1 MGLQSGSSAT
11 SLSDSTAHGA
21 SSAIRVGVD
30 IGGTFTDIVV
40 AGADGS
46 IWTRKVS
53 STPDDYSLAIV
64 QGLVN
69 VMSQK
74 KVRSS
79 QFEEIVHG
87 TTVATNAILE
97 HKGARTGLIT
107 SNGFRDVLEIRR
119 LRMPELYNLLYQK
132 PVPLVPRY
140 LRREVRERI
149 DSRGDV
155 ICELDEEQVSD
166 VLDAFAREGVESIA
180 VCLINSYVN
189 PEHERRIGEIVSAAA
204 DALPCSLSCD
214 ILPEV
219 REYERT
225 STTVI
230 NAYVRPIVE
239 RYLRSLL
246 SQLHAV
252 GIDAPVLI
260 MQSNGGILSA
270 FAAMQKAVHIV
281 ESGPAAGV
289 VAARMVA
296 SQAGLTNA
304 IAFDMGGTTAKASLI
319 DDGHL
324 QVTSDF
330 EVGAHLS
337 SSGINLAGG
346 GYAMKVPVIDISEV
360 GAGGGSIIWIDDGG
374 SLQIG
379 PQSSGSVP
387 GPVCYGLGGTRP
399 TVTDANV
406 VLGYLHPTA
415 LAGGSVP
422 IDIALSVKAIESCIS
437 QRINLPLLQSA
448 YAAHAVANIR
458 MVGAIKAVSTQRGRD
473 PRQSALIAFGGNG
486 PVHAAG
492 IAALLDIQR
501 IVVPPSPGL
510 LSAFGLLWADH
521 EHHTVQTYYRPF
533 QNLDFDELNAQLGLM
548 KRKALGELTAEGYAS
563 ERVVLRPSADVR
575 YVGQGFELTIPL
587 PAGPVNRGTLA
598 ELESAFSQRHEE
610 LYGHRS
616 DGDPIQFVN
625 LRLTAVG
632 RRPSKTCM
640 RPAVPEMSTNKAKE
654 AQRSRHA
661 YFQAVGTVV
670 TPVIAR
676 GDIVGTALHGPV
688 IVEEYDATI
697 VIPPD
702 WRAELDVFGNVV
714 MNRNNGGA
722 FSA

>member
-1 MGLQSGSSAT
+1 L
-11 SLSDSTAHGA
+11 
-21 SSAIRVGVD
+21 AIRVGVD

-40 AGADGS
+40 ATEDGS

-53 STPDDYSLAIV
+53 STPDDYSLGIV
-64 QGLVN
+64 RGLTDIMARQHVTGAE
-69 VMSQK
+69 
-74 KVRSS
+74 
-79 QFEEIVHG
+79 FEEVIHG

-107 SNGFRDVLEIRR
+107 TDGFRDVLEIRR

-132 PVPLVPRY
+132 PIPLVPRY

-149 DSRGDV
+149 DSRGAV
-155 ICELDEEQVSD
+155 ICELDEEQVTE
-166 VLDAFAREGVESIA
+166 VLDRFGHDGVESIA
-180 VCLINSYVN
+180 VCLINSYAN
-189 PEHERRIGEIVSAAA
+189 PEHERRIGKIALAKAAGI
-204 DALPCSLSCD
+204 PCSLSCD

-239 RYLRSLL
+239 RYVRSLL
-246 SQLHAV
+246 LRLQ
-252 GIDAPVLI
+252 GIGINAPVLI

-270 FAAMQKAVHIV
+270 QIAMQKPVHIV

-289 VAARMVA
+289 VAARIVA
-296 SQAGLTNA
+296 SQGGLPNA

-319 DDGHL
+319 DNGGL
-324 QVTSDF
+324 QVTSEF

-360 GAGGGSIIWIDDGG
+360 GAGGGSIIWIDEGG

-379 PQSSGSVP
+379 PRSSGSVP
-387 GPVCYGLGGTRP
+387 GPACYGLGGAEP
-399 TVTDANV
+399 TITDANV
-406 VLGYLHPTA
+406 VLGYLNPTS

-422 IDIALSVKAIESCIS
+422 IDSALSVRALENWLTR
-437 QRINLPLLQSA
+437 QLNLPLIEA
-448 YAAHAVANIR
+448 AFAAHAVANIR

-473 PRQSALIAFGGNG
+473 PRESALIAFGGNG

-492 IAALLDIQR
+492 IAELLEMQR
-501 IVVPPSPGL
+501 IVIPPSPGL
-510 LSAFGLLWADH
+510 FSAFGLLWAEH
-521 EHHTVQTYYRPF
+521 EHHMVQTYFRTF
-533 QNLDFDELNAQLGLM
+533 EDLDVDELNAQLSLM
-548 KRKALGELTAEGYAS
+548 EGKALAELAEEGYLS
-563 ERVVLRPSADVR
+563 DRVVLRRAADIR

-587 PAGPVNRGTLA
+587 PTGGLDRGALGV
-598 ELESAFSQRHEE
+598 LESAFSQRHEE

-616 DGDPIQFVN
+616 ESDPVQFVN

-632 RRPSKTCM
+632 QRRPKTAIKGGLC
-640 RPAVPEMSTNKAKE
+640 NKRG
-654 AQRSRHA
+654 QREQRCRLA
-661 YFQAVGTVV
+661 YFQGAGVV
-670 TPVIAR
+670 PTPVLAR
-676 GDIVGTALHGPV
+676 EDIVGTVLDGPV

-697 VIPPD
+697 LVPPN
-702 WRAELDVFGNVV
+702 WRAELDHFGNVV
-714 MNRNNGGA
+714 MNRNGA
-722 FSA
+722 GALSA

>member
-1 MGLQSGSSAT
+1 M
-11 SLSDSTAHGA
+11 
-21 SSAIRVGVD
+21 AIRVGVD

-40 AGADGS
+40 AADDGP

-53 STPDDYSLAIV
+53 STPDDYSIGIVRGLAD
-64 QGLVN
+64 
-69 VMSQK
+69 VMSGEN
-74 KVRSS
+74 VRST

-107 SNGFRDVLEIRR
+107 TEGFRDVLEIRR

-149 DSRGDV
+149 DSRGVV
-155 ICELDEEQVSD
+155 ICELDQEQVND
-166 VLDAFAREGVESIA
+166 VLDGFAREGVESIA
-180 VCLINSYVN
+180 VCLMNSYAN
-189 PEHERRIGEIVSAAA
+189 PEHERRIGEIALAKAAT
-204 DALPCSLSCD
+204 LPCSLSCD
-214 ILPEV
+214 VLPEV

-239 RYLRSLL
+239 RYIRSLL
-246 SQLHAV
+246 LQLHAID
-252 GIDAPVLI
+252 IDAPVLI

-270 FAAMQKAVHIV
+270 QAAMQKAVHIV

-289 VAARMVA
+289 VAARIVS
-296 SQAGLTNA
+296 SQAELPNA

-319 DDGHL
+319 DDGRL
-324 QVTSDF
+324 QVTSEF

-360 GAGGGSIIWIDDGG
+360 GAGGGSIVWIDDGG

-379 PQSSGSVP
+379 PHSSGSVP
-387 GPVCYGLGGTRP
+387 GPACYGLGGNLP
-399 TVTDANV
+399 TITDANV
-406 VLGYLHPTA
+406 VLGYLNPTA

-422 IDIALSVKAIESCIS
+422 IDVALSVKAIESCVS
-437 QRINLPLLQSA
+437 QRLNLPLLQSA
-448 YAAHAVANIR
+448 YTAHAVANIR

-492 IAALLDIQR
+492 IAELLDIRR

-510 LSAFGLLWADH
+510 FSAFGLLWAEH
-521 EHHTVQTYYRPF
+521 EHHTVQTYFRPF
-533 QNLDFDELNAQLGLM
+533 ENVDLDELNTQVSFM
-548 KRKALGELTAEGYAS
+548 ESKALAELAAEGYPS
-563 ERVVLRPSADVR
+563 DRVVLRRSADVR
-575 YVGQGFELTIPL
+575 YIGQGFELTIPL
-587 PAGPVNRGTLA
+587 PAGPVDRGTLA
-598 ELESAFSQRHEE
+598 TLGSAFSQRHEE

-616 DGDPIQFVN
+616 EGDPIQFVN

-632 RRPSKTCM
+632 ERSPKTAM
-640 RPAVPEMSTNKAKE
+640 RKGFPELSDKGAGRE
-654 AQRSRHA
+654 HRSRQA
-661 YFQAVGTVV
+661 YFHAVGIVP

-676 GDIVGTALHGPV
+676 EELVGTVLLGPA

-697 VIPPD
+697 VIPPG
-702 WRAELDVFGNVV
+702 WQAELDRFGNVV
-714 MNRNNGGA
+714 MNRNERGVFDA
-722 FSA
+722 